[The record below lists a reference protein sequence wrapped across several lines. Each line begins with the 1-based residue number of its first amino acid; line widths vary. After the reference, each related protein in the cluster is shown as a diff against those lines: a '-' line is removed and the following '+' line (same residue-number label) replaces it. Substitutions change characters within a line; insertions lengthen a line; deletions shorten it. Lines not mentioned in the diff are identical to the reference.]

1 MDAFLADAMLAP
13 PGADALFSER
23 LIRLPRIPLA
33 YAPPD
38 AMPEVTPLPATANG
52 FVTFG
57 YFGRTERLNDAVIAA
72 WARILRDVPGAR
84 LMLNSLPF
92 REPAFRD
99 LIAARFAAH
108 GVDRDRLELI
118 ATSPQ
123 PATWAAYGGIDI
135 ALDPF
140 PHNAGTTTIEALW
153 QGVPVVSL
161 AGRPSVGRFGA
172 MILHAVGMDDW
183 VSADTDGYV
192 ACALAAAT
200 DLRQACT
207 GACHAAPACRRF
219 AAVRCGGIGAAGRSR
234 LSRAVRRMLSIASSA
249 RISRLADIEDSQRGS
264 RIVIEDDVVID
275 AFVKIKP
282 AGGSGDVVIG
292 RGTVIN
298 AGCVLYT
305 GNGIRIGRNV
315 LIAANCTLAPTN
327 HEFGDPDRPIRAQ
340 GFQPSRGGIVI
351 GDDVWIGANCVLLD
365 GTTIGSGSV
374 IGAASLLRG
383 TLPPYCLAHGT
394 PAVVHGWRGSQR

>member
-1 MDAFLADAMLAP
+1 LRVGYVSADFRQHSVAWFAEPLLAAHDRTRIELFCYAAVATPDAVTERFRAIAEHWRSIDGLDDAAVAELVRQDNIDVLVDLTGHTAGSRLLVFARRPAPVQVEYLLGHGYTSGLATMNAFLADAMLAP

-38 AMPEVTPLPATANG
+38 AMPEVTPLPATADG
-52 FVTFG
+52 FVSFG

-84 LMLNSLPF
+84 LTLNNLPF

-99 LIAARFAAH
+99 LIATRFTAQ
-108 GVDRDRLELI
+108 GVGRDRLELI

-153 QGVPVVSL
+153 QGIPVVSL

-200 DLRQACT
+200 DLHRLAQVRATLRQRVADSPLCD
-207 GACHAAPACRRF
+207 
-219 AAVRCGGIGAAGRSR
+219 AAGLARHIEAAY
-234 LSRAVRRMLSIASSA
+234 RALY
-249 RISRLADIEDSQRGS
+249 
-264 RIVIEDDVVID
+264 D
-275 AFVKIKP
+275 A
-282 AGGSGDVVIG
+282 
-292 RGTVIN
+292 
-298 AGCVLYT
+298 C
-305 GNGIRIGRNV
+305 
-315 LIAANCTLAPTN
+315 
-327 HEFGDPDRPIRAQ
+327 
-340 GFQPSRGGIVI
+340 
-351 GDDVWIGANCVLLD
+351 
-365 GTTIGSGSV
+365 
-374 IGAASLLRG
+374 
-383 TLPPYCLAHGT
+383 
-394 PAVVHGWRGSQR
+394 